1 MSRPPPTARVL
12 LRPGTLWGQTLR
24 RARSALDSGAL
35 QPIATE
41 RRTLDDAGVRFV
53 VRSVSS
59 LAAKDAARRA
69 ATGAAGVPRNPFL
82 PYEPALWVATLTPT
96 HVALLNKFSVIDHH
110 LLIVTRRFEPQ
121 ETLLGADDFLAL
133 AACLREI
140 DGLSFYNGGAAAG
153 ASQPHKHLQLV
164 ALPLGDG
171 SAAVPIE
178 PVFAAVRER
187 TGPCVV
193 PGLPFR
199 HGFAWCDEAGVADVA
214 ATAQALR
221 ARYEALLAAVGVHG
235 VPGSDGARQSAPYN
249 LLATRRWMLLVPRA
263 QECFETLSVNALAY
277 AGALFVRSDAE
288 LEILRR
294 TGPMQVLRAVAVA
307 PAGVEP

>member
-1 MSRPPPTARVL
+1 
-12 LRPGTLWGQTLR
+12 
-24 RARSALDSGAL
+24 
-35 QPIATE
+35 
-41 RRTLDDAGVRFV
+41 VRFV

-69 ATGAAGVPRNPFL
+69 ASGAAGVRRNPFL
-82 PYEPALWVATLTPT
+82 PYEPELWVATLTPT

-110 LLIVTRRFEPQ
+110 LLIVTRRFEHQ

-164 ALPLGDG
+164 PLPLADG
-171 SAAVPIE
+171 SAGVPIE
-178 PVFAAVRER
+178 AVFAAVRGQ
-187 TGPCVV
+187 TGTCVV

-199 HGFAWCDEAGVADVA
+199 HGFAWCDEAGVTDVP

-221 ARYEALLAAVGVHG
+221 ARYQELLAAVNLHG
-235 VPGSDGARQSAPYN
+235 VPGADSPRQSAPYN
-249 LLATRRWMLLVPRA
+249 LLATRRWMLLVRRA
-263 QECFETLSVNALAY
+263 HEHFETLSINALAY
-277 AGALFVRSDAE
+277 AGALFVRNDAE

-294 TGPMQVLRAVAVA
+294 AGPMRVLRAVAVA

>member
-12 LRPGTLWGQTLR
+12 LRPGTLWAQTLR
-24 RARSALDSGAL
+24 RTRSALDSGAL

-41 RRTLDDAGVRFV
+41 QRTLDDAGVRFV

-69 ATGAAGVPRNPFL
+69 PTGAAGVPRNPFL
-82 PYEPALWVATLTPT
+82 PYEPELWVATLTPT
-96 HVALLNKFSVIDHH
+96 HVGLLNKFSVIDHH
-110 LLIVTRRFEPQ
+110 LLIVTRRFEHQ
-121 ETLLGADDFLAL
+121 ETLLGADDNLAL

-164 ALPLGDG
+164 ALPLADG
-171 SAAVPIE
+171 CAGVPIE
-178 PVFAAVRER
+178 PVFAPVRELA
-187 TGPCVV
+187 GPCVV

-199 HGFAWCDEAGVADVA
+199 HGFAWCDEARVPDVPA
-214 ATAQALR
+214 SAQALQV
-221 ARYEALLAAVGVHG
+221 RYQALLAAVGLHG
-235 VPGSDGARQSAPYN
+235 VPGNDGPRQSAPYN
-249 LLATRRWMLLVPRA
+249 LLATRRWMLLVPRT

-277 AGALFVRSDAE
+277 AGALFVRSGAE
-288 LEILRR
+288 LEVLRR
-294 TGPMQVLRAVAVA
+294 AGPMNVLRAVGVA